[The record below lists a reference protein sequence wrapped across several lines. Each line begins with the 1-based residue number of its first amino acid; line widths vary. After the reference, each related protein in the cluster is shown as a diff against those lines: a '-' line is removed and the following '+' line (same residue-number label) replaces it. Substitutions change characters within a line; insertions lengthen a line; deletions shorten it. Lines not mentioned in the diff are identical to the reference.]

1 MKSKVIGIN
10 MRIRSYLVK
19 SDMYFDRE
27 EDEQFALDLFSILPG
42 DVDLDKIESLR
53 LSDLKCDEIP
63 RLRSEKT
70 YFPPGK
76 LKLSLMQMSSR
87 PISNRAFCLRALA
100 LAWDSGVD
108 LRAPRFQAIQMAL
121 HPRLGG
127 ESPLAELGCDLVQM
141 IARMSM

>member
-27 EDEQFALDLFSILPG
+27 EDEQFSLDLFSILPG

-63 RLRSEKT
+63 RLRSEKK

-76 LKLSLMQMSSR
+76 LKLSLMPMSSR
-87 PISNRAFCLRALA
+87 PISNRA
-100 LAWDSGVD
+100 
-108 LRAPRFQAIQMAL
+108 
-121 HPRLGG
+121 
-127 ESPLAELGCDLVQM
+127 
-141 IARMSM
+141 